1 MYDENMYWK
10 YMMKISS
17 YKIFLAIIKY
27 KFLIIL
33 TLNNEKKSEKYFKP
47 FYLQNITQCPTQKSP
62 NVWHQK
68 STDVSY
74 QSRLE
79 KLTMLDFCPDRRRTS
94 GGH

>member
-1 MYDENMYWK
+1 MYDENIYCK

-33 TLNNEKKSEKYFKP
+33 TLNNEKKSEKYFTP

-62 NVWHQK
+62 NV
-68 STDVSY
+68 
-74 QSRLE
+74 
-79 KLTMLDFCPDRRRTS
+79 
-94 GGH
+94 